1 MSRQILF
8 EVDKDRKPYVLV
20 EKEGGICRITLNKP
34 ERLNSFSLPDIYELQ
49 DSIQDAEDD
58 LDIKCIILKGAGT
71 SFCTGHNLNE
81 VGRLYGWKDPK
92 PGEKGEKPPLSVK
105 LSKDRSWLGDQ
116 GIYHQIQFCSKFI
129 IAQVHGYCLAGGFNL
144 ALHCDMTIA
153 AEDAKFG
160 QPQQRMMSGG
170 RSGGIP
176 LILLI
181 GLKKT
186 RELMVL
192 GKVID
197 GKEAERIGLVNKAV
211 PADKLE
217 EEVNTVAHALELMP
231 ADSIAIGK
239 AMVGLALERLGYGEF
254 FATSYIGHTLA
265 TNLRFRPGEFNFIK
279 ERRDK
284 GAQAAFKERDARFAG
299 LV

>member
-1 MSRQILF
+1 MRREMFKLY
-8 EVDKDRKPYVLV
+8 EEREPYVIV
-20 EKEGGICRITLNKP
+20 EKDGGICRLTLNRP
-34 ERLNSFSLPDIYELQ
+34 ERLNAFTLPDIYELQ
-49 DSIQDAEDD
+49 DRIQEAEED
-58 LDIKCIILKGAGT
+58 LDVKVIVLKGAGRA
-71 SFCTGHNLNE
+71 FCAGHDLSE

-92 PGEKGEKPPLSVK
+92 PGEKGKKPPLCVR
-105 LSKDRSWLGDQ
+105 LGKDRSWLGDQ

-129 IAQVHGYCLAGGFNL
+129 IAQVHGYAIAGGFNL

-153 AEDAKFG
+153 TEDAKFG

-181 GLKKT
+181 GIKKM

-192 GKVID
+192 GKLVD
-197 GKEAERIGLVNKAV
+197 GVEAERIGLVNYAV
-211 PADKLE
+211 PVDKIE
-217 EEVNTVAHALELMP
+217 EEVEKVAKALELVP

-239 AMVGLALERLGYGEF
+239 AMTNLALERLGYGEA
-254 FATSYIGHTLA
+254 FAHSYIGHTLA
-265 TNLRFRPGEFNFIK
+265 TNLSFREGEYNFIK

-284 GAQAAFKERDARFAG
+284 GTRAAFKGRDARFKG